1 MQQPIYALQSH
12 NWGKNSIKWH
22 LQKYDTTI
30 SQNNFKTCILFHH
43 RTKVENVQQ
52 INGVKTF
59 RFSKGANVSCLGPI
73 KQLHVK
79 SVV

>member
-22 LQKYDTTI
+22 LQKYQKKNI
-30 SQNNFKTCILFHH
+30 CILFHH
-43 RTKVENVQQ
+43 RPKVENVQQ

-73 KQLHVK
+73 KQLHVN